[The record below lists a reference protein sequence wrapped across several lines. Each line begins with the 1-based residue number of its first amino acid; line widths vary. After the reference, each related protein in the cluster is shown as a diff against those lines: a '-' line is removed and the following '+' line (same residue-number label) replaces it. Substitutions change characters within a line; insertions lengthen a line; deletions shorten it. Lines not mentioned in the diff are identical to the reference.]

1 MKKKAKRT
9 PKRKKAV
16 NNKTVPFCPDIF
28 RIKR

>member
-9 PKRKKAV
+9 PKRKKV
-16 NNKTVPFCPDIF
+16 VKSKSVPFCPDIF